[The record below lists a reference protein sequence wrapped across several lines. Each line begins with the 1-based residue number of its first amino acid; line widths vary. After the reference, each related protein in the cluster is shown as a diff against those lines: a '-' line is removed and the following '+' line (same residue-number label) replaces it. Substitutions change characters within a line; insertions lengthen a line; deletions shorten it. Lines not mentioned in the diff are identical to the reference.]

1 MGAIRSLPHIL
12 TRTYHQRMN
21 LTRTLLTLAAATVS
35 AMAQPVS
42 IPGHSHNDYEQAR
55 PLDLAIESGLRS
67 VEVDVHLVDGELLV
81 AHDADKVVPGRTIES
96 LYLAP
101 LRERRRTGTILP
113 DRAELILL
121 VDFKT
126 EAASTYQALEKVL
139 IDYEPILTSFSESTI
154 RTNAVRVIV
163 SGNRPIER
171 LRDQATRLA
180 FIDGRP
186 SDIGRGEPAALIPL
200 ISDNWNNHF
209 KWDGTGTMPEQER
222 KRLEQLAAAAHM
234 EGKWLR
240 LWAAPDTPTSWSTQ
254 LSAGIDFINTDRPK
268 DLRQFF
274 DDRSQK

>member
-1 MGAIRSLPHIL
+1 
-12 TRTYHQRMN
+12 MN
-21 LTRTLLTLAAATVS
+21 LTRPLLTLAAATLS
-35 AMAQPVS
+35 AVAQPVS
-42 IPGHSHNDYEQAR
+42 IPGHSHNDYEQER
-55 PLDLAIESGLRS
+55 PLELALANRLRS
-67 VEVDVHLVDGELLV
+67 VEVDVHLVDGQLRV
-81 AHDADKVVPGRTIES
+81 AHDADEVVPGRTIES

-101 LRERRRTGTILP
+101 LRERRRTGSILP

-126 EAASTYQALEKVL
+126 EAVSTYQALEKVL
-139 IDYEPILTSFSESTI
+139 TDYEPILTSFSASRI

-171 LRDQATRLA
+171 LRDQTTRLA

-186 SDIGRGEPAALIPL
+186 SDLGREEPVSLTPL

-209 KWDGTGTMPEQER
+209 KWDGKGTMPEDER
-222 KRLEQLAAAAHM
+222 KRLELLAEAAHK

-240 LWAAPDTPTSWSTQ
+240 LWAAPDTPASWNTQ
-254 LSAGIDFINTDRPK
+254 LSAGIDFINTDRPN